1 MGGMKPTGGARTG
14 GERPPT
20 AETTRPFPSVA
31 SDGYVAALIVEGSGI
46 GSEVGAA
53 AAPSV
58 AGGSLIGSF
67 GGAATTRS
75 RGFVRASCGGWRAFG
90 VWMTGGAS
98 ALDVSLIGDARE
110 GSGLRRVARP
120 REDD

>member
-31 SDGYVAALIVEGSGI
+31 SEGYVAALIVDGSTGSGT
-46 GSEVGAA
+46 GSEVGGGG

-75 RGFVRASCGGWRAFG
+75 LG
-90 VWMTGGAS
+90 VS
-98 ALDVSLIGDARE
+98 
-110 GSGLRRVARP
+110 
-120 REDD
+120 

>member
-31 SDGYVAALIVEGSGI
+31 SDGYVAALIVDGSGST
-46 GSEVGAA
+46 GSEVGGA

-75 RGFVRASCGGWRAFG
+75 LEGFRESDLAPGVRGVR
-90 VWMTGGAS
+90 
-98 ALDVSLIGDARE
+98 
-110 GSGLRRVARP
+110 SG
-120 REDD
+120 

>member
-31 SDGYVAALIVEGSGI
+31 SDGYVAALIVDCSGSGT
-46 GSEVGAA
+46 SEVVGAA
-53 AAPSV
+53 APR

-75 RGFVRASCGGWRAFG
+75 RGFVRASCWRSDG
-90 VWMTGGAS
+90 VLVTGPVSMTGGAS
-98 ALDVSLIGDARE
+98 FLDVSLTAGDARE
-110 GSGLRRVARP
+110 DSGTQSVVR
-120 REDD
+120 